1 MSNDV
6 VNYYENYQEEDRITT
21 NNARRIEFLTTIH
34 KFDELLNGNLEI
46 LDCAAGTGAYAFYLA
61 NKGHSLTATDITVY
75 CKIKV
80 PKVAEQ
86 KWTLL
91 QVHFGHNCKALYH
104 DSMERCCA

>member
-1 MSNDV
+1 VEILQGYSYHIKDEFFELVQDDRLMSNKEYGKYRPH
-6 VNYYENYQEEDRITT
+6 YYAI
-21 NNARRIEFLTTIH
+21 
-34 KFDELLNGNLEI
+34 
-46 LDCAAGTGAYAFYLA
+46 
-61 NKGHSLTATDITVY
+61 VY